1 MNALK
6 KLVYIA
12 SGEHKKPG
20 EQRWDN
26 VAATK
31 RGVSHRVNEPWSST
45 KHRVSRVARLYGK
58 KA

>member
-26 VAATK
+26 VA
-31 RGVSHRVNEPWSST
+31 EPCCSSV
-45 KHRVSRVARLYGK
+45 R
-58 KA
+58 